1 MAGSPAPPPSNSTAL
16 AFKSNASGP
25 SPGHAPPA
33 AAPASMEAAAPQ
45 VRVPSHAVL
54 GVVGEL
60 RARGF
65 LAGLETPEAELT
77 DARAPAQFV
86 GVLAAFLAEAGHG
99 GATPPLPIPLPELA
113 DGRKVELLRLFLAVR
128 AHGGFAA
135 VADWAAVAEAVVV
148 DRSAGAAVKLLYDK
162 YLALLERS
170 ISNYRDYPEVV
181 ESSGNGDRRLGS
193 KKDRFLS
200 PTGGPT
206 SAGSAHLKR
215 KRDSLVGMLNW
226 VRLVAKNPDKPGP
239 FGRKRNSSSHISTA
253 VLLRRHMFANIDCR
267 SGSSSQN
274 GLSSVEEGA
283 RQNEWDDVIPTFEN
297 IDRISAAPI
306 RLCGQADIP
315 EWTGKPSSPYDDPHA
330 LKFLG
335 EPILLPKTGEDP
347 DVGSIGKGRQDDC
360 NCQFP
365 GSIACVRFHVTE
377 KKMELKRELGSAFYE
392 MGFHQMGEDLALTW
406 TKDEEKKFNTTI
418 RGNLPSSRS
427 KYNFWD
433 KLLAVFRSKGREG
446 LVSYYHNVFQVRR
459 RAYQN
464 RLTPN
469 SPDSDEDSME
479 PGFLYL
485 RQGGGQSS
493 SSSSAACRTRKSS

>member
-1 MAGSPAPPPSNSTAL
+1 MG
-16 AFKSNASGP
+16 
-25 SPGHAPPA
+25 
-33 AAPASMEAAAPQ
+33 AAAPQ
-45 VRVPSHAVL
+45 VRIPSQAVLAVL

-65 LAGLETPEAELT
+65 LAGVETPEVELT

-86 GVLAAFLAEAGHG
+86 GVLASFLAEAGPA
-99 GATPPLPIPLPELA
+99 GATPSLLIPPRALA

-135 VADWAAVAEAVVV
+135 VADWAAVADAVGL
-148 DRSAGAAVKLLYDK
+148 DPSAGAAVKLLYDK
-162 YLALLERS
+162 YLALLECS
-170 ISNYRDYPEVV
+170 ISERCGYHEVV
-181 ESSGNGDRRLGS
+181 ESSGNG
-193 KKDRFLS
+193 
-200 PTGGPT
+200 GGWPL
-206 SAGSAHLKR
+206 SAHLKR

-226 VRLVAKNPDKPGP
+226 VRLVAKNPGKPAV
-239 FGRKRNSSSHISTA
+239 FGTKRNSSSHISTA
-253 VLLRRHMFANIDCR
+253 VLLRRQMFANIDCR
-267 SGSSSQN
+267 SGSSSCQN
-274 GLSSVEEGA
+274 GLSEG
-283 RQNEWDDVIPTFEN
+283 QWDNEWNDVIPTLQNTE
-297 IDRISAAPI
+297 RISAAPI
-306 RLCGQADIP
+306 RPRGQADIP
-315 EWTGKPSSPYDDPHA
+315 EWTGKPSLPYDDPNT

-335 EPILLPKTGEDP
+335 EPILLPKTGEEP

-392 MGFHQMGEDLALTW
+392 MGFHHMGEDLALTW
-406 TKDEEKKFNTTI
+406 TKDEERKFNTTI

-427 KYNFWD
+427 KCNFWD

-446 LVSYYHNVFQVRR
+446 LVSYYYNVFQVQR

-464 RLTPN
+464 RLTPK
-469 SPDSDEDSME
+469 SPDSHEDSIE

-493 SSSSAACRTRKSS
+493 SSISAASRNRRSS

>member
-1 MAGSPAPPPSNSTAL
+1 MVDPPAPPPANSTAL

-25 SPGHAPPA
+25 SPGHG
-33 AAPASMEAAAPQ
+33 APASTEAAAPQ

-54 GVVGEL
+54 AVVGEL

-65 LAGLETPEAELT
+65 LAGLEAQETELT

-86 GVLAAFLAEAGHG
+86 GVLAAFLAEAGPA
-99 GATPPLPIPLPELA
+99 GATPPLLIPPLALA

-128 AHGGFAA
+128 ARGGFAA
-135 VADWAAVAEAVVV
+135 VASWAAVAEAVGL
-148 DRSAGAAVKLLYDK
+148 DPASGAAVKLLYDK
-162 YLALLERS
+162 YLELLERS
-170 ISNYRDYPEVV
+170 ISDRRDFREVV

-193 KKDRFLS
+193 KKDGFLS

-206 SAGSAHLKR
+206 SDGSAHLKR
-215 KRDSLVGMLNW
+215 KRDSLLGMLNW
-226 VRLVAKNPDKPGP
+226 VRLVAKNPGKHEI

-253 VLLRRHMFANIDCR
+253 VLLRRQMFANIDCC
-267 SGSSSQN
+267 SGASSQN
-274 GLSSVEEGA
+274 GLSSEEGA
-283 RQNEWDDVIPTFEN
+283 RENEWDDVVPTLQN
-297 IDRISAAPI
+297 IERISAAPI
-306 RLCGQADIP
+306 RPRGQADIP

-330 LKFLG
+330 LEFLG
-335 EPILLPKTGEDP
+335 KPILLPKAGEDP

-392 MGFHQMGEDLALTW
+392 MGFHHMGEDLALTW
-406 TKDEEKKFNTTI
+406 TKDEERKFNTTI

-464 RLTPN
+464 RLTPK
-469 SPDSDEDSME
+469 SPDSHEDSME

-485 RQGGGQSS
+485 RQSGGHS
-493 SSSSAACRTRKSS
+493 SSSSAASRTRKSS

>member
-1 MAGSPAPPPSNSTAL
+1 MAGTPVPPPSNSTAL

-25 SPGHAPPA
+25 SPGHAPAA
-33 AAPASMEAAAPQ
+33 AAPASTEAAAPQ
-45 VRVPSHAVL
+45 VHVPSHAVL
-54 GVVGEL
+54 AVVGEL
-60 RARGF
+60 RAHGF
-65 LAGLETPEAELT
+65 LAGLEIPEAELT

-86 GVLAAFLAEAGHG
+86 GVLAAFLTEAGPA
-99 GATPPLPIPLPELA
+99 GATPPLPIPTPALA
-113 DGRKVELLRLFLAVR
+113 NGRKVELLRLFLAVR

-135 VADWAAVAEAVVV
+135 VADWATVAEAVGL
-148 DRSAGAAVKLLYDK
+148 DPAACAAVKLLYDK

-170 ISNYRDYPEVV
+170 ISNYRDYHEVV

-226 VRLVAKNPDKPGP
+226 VRLVAKNPGKPGVI
-239 FGRKRNSSSHISTA
+239 GRKRNSSSHISTA
-253 VLLRRHMFANIDCR
+253 VLLRRQMFANIDCR

-274 GLSSVEEGA
+274 GLEVA
-283 RQNEWDDVIPTFEN
+283 RENEWDDVIPTLQN

-306 RLCGQADIP
+306 RPRGQADIP

-347 DVGSIGKGRQDDC
+347 DVSSIGKGRQDDC

-377 KKMELKRELGSAFYE
+377 RKMELKRELGSAFYE

-406 TKDEEKKFNTTI
+406 TKDEEKKFTTTI

-464 RLTPN
+464 RLTPK